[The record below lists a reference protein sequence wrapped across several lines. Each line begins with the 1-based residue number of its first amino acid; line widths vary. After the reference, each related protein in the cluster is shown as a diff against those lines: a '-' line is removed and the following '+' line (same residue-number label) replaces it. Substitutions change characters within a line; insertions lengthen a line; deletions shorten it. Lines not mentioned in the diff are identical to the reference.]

1 MTGKNHSLTIRIAL
15 LWLAILLMG
24 SFWLTTRVSLDPV
37 SLVVLPTVPRAG
49 EPIVVTVKLNNPSG
63 EALSFNYELYV
74 NGEMMKEGITSL
86 PPRTAKVYQY
96 AYENRLKPGEQV
108 NFMVRTISRLGRHEK
123 IMSLPSYPP
132 QVLSSFVSFASFST
146 SLMSSMSSMTYYQ
159 TTFGKH
165 LDFNLGVLFTV
176 VLVTLLVFLEMSQPI
191 LRARTIN
198 VLGRLQIKFS
208 VVTWILF
215 IIFMGIFYTSIIMII
230 SAV

>member
-1 MTGKNHSLTIRIAL
+1 MTGKNHSLTIKIAL

-37 SLVVLPTVPRAG
+37 SLVVLPTVPRTG
-49 EPIVVTVKLNNPSG
+49 EPIVVTIKLNNPSG

-86 PPRTAKVYQY
+86 TPRTAKVYQY

-108 NFMVRTISRLGRHEK
+108 NFVVRTISRLGKHEK
-123 IMSLPSYPP
+123 IISLPPYPP

-146 SLMSSMSSMTYYQ
+146 ILMSSLSSMTYYQ
-159 TTFGKH
+159 TTFGEH
-165 LDFNLGVLFTV
+165 IGFNLGLLFTV
-176 VLVTLLVFLEMSQPI
+176 VLVTLLIFLELSQPI

-198 VLGRLQIKFS
+198 VLGRLQIRFS

>member
-1 MTGKNHSLTIRIAL
+1 MTAKNHSLTTKIAL

-37 SLVVLPTVPRAG
+37 SLVVLPKVPREG
-49 EPIVVTVKLNNPSG
+49 EPIVATIKLNNPSSVPV
-63 EALSFNYELYV
+63 SFTYELYV
-74 NGEMMKEGITSL
+74 NGVMMKEGVTSL
-86 PPRTAKVYQY
+86 PSRTAKVYQY

-108 NFMVRTISRLGRHEK
+108 NFVVKAVSQLGRHEK
-123 IMSLPSYPP
+123 IVSLPSYPP

-146 SLMSSMSSMTYYQ
+146 SLMSSLSTMTYYQ

-165 LDFNLGVLFTV
+165 LDFNLGILFTV
-176 VLVTLLVFLEMSQPI
+176 VLVTLLIFLELSQPI
-191 LRARTIN
+191 LRLRTIN
-198 VLGRLQIKFS
+198 VLGRLQIRFS

-230 SAV
+230 SAI